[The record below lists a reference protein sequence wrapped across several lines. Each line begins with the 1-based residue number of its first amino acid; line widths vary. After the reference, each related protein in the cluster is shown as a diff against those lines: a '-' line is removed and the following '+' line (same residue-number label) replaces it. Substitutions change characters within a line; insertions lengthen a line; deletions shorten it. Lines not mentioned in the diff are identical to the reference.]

1 MFWRGE
7 VAKYIRLHGKSVMEY
22 SSVKPNMA
30 PKEKKLKVVFADP
43 PFGPEAKGEA
53 VTESPNLGILYII
66 GYAKP
71 RLPNVEFTY
80 LEPFLSMDEHLAKVK
95 AIKPDVYAISFTTP
109 RRELSFETI
118 SKVKALGL
126 DMLMVAGGA
135 HPTIDPHDVLNNTA
149 VEVCIVGE
157 GEETTTELLKKVQN
171 REPVTDVV
179 GTVNKQK
186 NNGVRPLLKDIDFFP
201 AWNMV
206 DFNNYD
212 VAVSKKKRMAY
223 MLPIRGCP
231 NYCTY
236 CSNPVWKLEK
246 PWIRQRSPKSIADEV
261 QYLYGRGIREIYL
274 RSDTFNVDIKWCL
287 QVCDEIAKLNLK
299 GITFQCNL
307 RADKLTDELA
317 KRFSDIH
324 VWLVHIGLESANDRV
339 LKGIGKNATQ
349 ADNVHTLEL
358 LKKYRI
364 KVYGF
369 LMLYNAWESNGKLEY
384 ETLQEVN
391 NTLDFAKLCL
401 RDNLIEYISWSITNP
416 IIGSKLYHIA
426 KKYGIDAYNVKIGNC
441 MHLPGISEEQM
452 VEHVKQG
459 MILQL
464 LNGIQ
469 KGMITKKSYK
479 RAAQKAVKILNM

>member
-1 MFWRGE
+1 
-7 VAKYIRLHGKSVMEY
+7 
-22 SSVKPNMA
+22 MA
-30 PKEKKLKVVFADP
+30 SKEKKLKVVFADP
-43 PFGPEAKGEA
+43 PFGLESKGEA
-53 VTESPNLGILYII
+53 VTESPNLGILFII

-80 LEPFLSMDEHLAKVK
+80 LEPFLSMEEHLEKVK
-95 AIKPDVYAISFTTP
+95 EIKPDVYAISFTTP

-118 SKVKALGL
+118 AKVKAIGL
-126 DMLMVAGGA
+126 KMVMVAGGA
-135 HPTIDPHDVLNNTA
+135 HPTIDPQDVLKNTPI
-149 VEVCIVGE
+149 EVCIVGE
-157 GEETTTELLKKVQN
+157 GEETTAELIRKVQAK
-171 REPVTDVV
+171 ESITDVV
-179 GTVNKQK
+179 GTVNNQK

-201 AWNMV
+201 AWDLI
-206 DFNNYD
+206 DFENYD
-212 VAVSKKKRMAY
+212 VAVSRKKRMAY
-223 MLPIRGCP
+223 LLPIRGCP

-246 PWIRQRSPKSIADEV
+246 PWIRQRSPKNIAEEIN
-261 QYLYGRGIREIYL
+261 YLYGRGIREIYL

-287 QVCDEIAKLNLK
+287 EVCNEIEKLKLK
-299 GITFQCNL
+299 GMTFQCNL
-307 RADKLTDELA
+307 RADKLNDELA
-317 KRFSDIH
+317 QRLHHIN
-324 VWLVHIGLESANDRV
+324 VWLVHIGLESANDRI

-349 ADNVHTLEL
+349 ADNIRTLEL
-358 LKKYRI
+358 LKKHHI

-369 LMLYNAWESNGKLEY
+369 LMLYNAWETNGKLEY
-384 ETLQEVN
+384 ETPEEVN
-391 NTLDFAKLCL
+391 NTLEFARTCL

-416 IIGSKLYHIA
+416 IIGSKLFNIA
-426 KKYGIDAYNVKIGNC
+426 KKFDISAYNVKIGNC
-441 MHLPGISEEQM
+441 MRLPGITEQQM

>member
-1 MFWRGE
+1 MA
-7 VAKYIRLHGKSVMEY
+7 VSVT
-22 SSVKPNMA
+22 KQNMV
-30 PKEKKLKVVFADP
+30 PPEKKLKVVFADP
-43 PFGPEAKGEA
+43 PFGRESKGEA

-71 RLPNVEFTY
+71 RLPQVEFTY
-80 LEPFLSMDEHLAKVK
+80 LEPFLSMEEHLEKVK
-95 AIKPDVYAISFTTP
+95 EIKPDIYAISFTTP

-118 SKVKALGL
+118 AKVKGLGL
-126 DMLMVAGGA
+126 KMLMVAGGA
-135 HPTIDPHDVLNNTA
+135 HPKIDPQDILKNTPID
-149 VEVCIVGE
+149 VCIVGE
-157 GEETTTELLKKVQN
+157 GEETTTELIQKIQAKQ
-171 REPVTDVV
+171 PITDIV

-201 AWNMV
+201 AWDLI
-206 DFNNYD
+206 DFENYD
-212 VAVSKKKRMAY
+212 IAVSKKKRMAY
-223 MLPIRGCP
+223 LLPIRGCP

-246 PWIRQRSPKSIADEV
+246 PWVRQRSPKNIAEEV
-261 QYLYGRGIREIYL
+261 NYLYGRGIREIYL

-287 QVCDEIAKLNLK
+287 QVCSEIEKLNLK
-299 GITFQCNL
+299 GMMFQCNL
-307 RADKLTDELA
+307 RADKLNDELA
-317 KRFSDIH
+317 QKLHGIH

-349 ADNVHTLEL
+349 ADNVRTLEL
-358 LKKYRI
+358 LKKYHI

-369 LMLYNAWESNGKLEY
+369 LMLYNAWETNGKLEY
-384 ETLQEVN
+384 ETPEEVN
-391 NTLDFAKLCL
+391 NTLEFAKRCL

-416 IIGSKLYHIA
+416 IIGSKLYNIA
-426 KKYGIDAYNVKIGNC
+426 KKFDIAAYNVKIGNC
-441 MHLPGISEEQM
+441 MRLPGISEQQM

-469 KGMITKKSYK
+469 KGMITKKSYR

>member
-1 MFWRGE
+1 MAISRNPS
-7 VAKYIRLHGKSVMEY
+7 K
-22 SSVKPNMA
+22 MA
-30 PKEKKLKVVFADP
+30 PAQKKLKVVFADP
-43 PFGPEAKGEA
+43 PFGRESKGEA
-53 VTESPNLGILYII
+53 VTESPNLGILYIV
-66 GYAKP
+66 GYARE
-71 RLPNVEFTY
+71 RLPDVDFFY
-80 LEPFLSMDEHLAKVK
+80 LEPFLSVQQHLKKVEE
-95 AIKPDVYAISFTTP
+95 IKPDVYAISFTTP
-109 RRELSFETI
+109 RRDLSFETLE
-118 SKVKALGL
+118 KVKALGL
-126 DMLMVAGGA
+126 KMLMVAGGA
-135 HPTIDPHDVLNNTA
+135 HPTIDPEDVLRNTQ
-149 VEVCIVGE
+149 VEVCIRGE
-157 GEETTTELLKKVQN
+157 GEETATELIKRVLEKQQY
-171 REPVTDVV
+171 TDVL
-179 GTVNKQK
+179 GTVNAKK
-186 NNGVRPLLKDIDFFP
+186 DNGIRPLLKDIDFFP
-201 AWNMV
+201 AWDLI
-206 DFNNYD
+206 DFEDYD

-246 PWIRQRSPKSIADEV
+246 PWIRQRSPKNIAEEV
-261 QYLYGRGIREIYL
+261 NYLYGRGIREIYL

-287 QVCDEIAKLNLK
+287 QVLDEIDKLKLK

-307 RADKLTDELA
+307 RADKLNDELA
-317 KRFSDIH
+317 QKLRDIK

-339 LKGIGKNATQ
+339 LRGIGKNASQ
-349 ADNVHTLEL
+349 ADNVRTLEL

-369 LMLYNAWESNGKLEY
+369 LMLYNAWETKGKLEY
-384 ETLQEVN
+384 ETPEEVN
-391 NTLDFAKLCL
+391 NTLEFAKNCL

-416 IIGSKLYHIA
+416 IIGSKLHAIA
-426 KKYGIDAYNVKIGNC
+426 EKYGITAHNVKIGNC
-441 MHLPGISEEQM
+441 MRLPGITEQQM

>member
-1 MFWRGE
+1 
-7 VAKYIRLHGKSVMEY
+7 
-22 SSVKPNMA
+22 MA
-30 PKEKKLKVVFADP
+30 TTPKKLKVVFADP
-43 PFGPEAKGEA
+43 PFGIEAKGEA

-66 GYAKP
+66 SYVRELLSG
-71 RLPNVEFTY
+71 VEFHY
-80 LEPFLSMDEHLAKVK
+80 LEPFLSMQEHTQKVQE
-95 AIKPDVYAISFTTP
+95 IKPDVYAISFTTP
-109 RRELSFETI
+109 RRDLSFETI
-118 SKVKALGL
+118 NKVKALGL
-126 DMLMVAGGA
+126 KMLMVSGGA
-135 HPTIDPHDVLNNTA
+135 HPTIDPQDVLKNTPID
-149 VEVCIVGE
+149 VCIMGE
-157 GEETTTELLKKVQN
+157 GEETTTELLKRVQAN
-171 REPVTDVV
+171 QPITDVV

-186 NNGVRPLLKDIDFFP
+186 NNGIRPLLKDIDFFP
-201 AWNMV
+201 AWDMI
-206 DFNNYD
+206 DFENYD
-212 VAVSKKKRMAY
+212 VAVSRKKRMAY

-246 PWIRQRSPKSIADEV
+246 PWIRQRSPKNIAEEV
-261 QYLYGRGIREIYL
+261 NYLYGRGIREIYL

-287 QVCDEIAKLNLK
+287 ETLNEIEKLKLK
-299 GITFQCNL
+299 GMAFQCNL
-307 RADKLTDELA
+307 RADKLNDELA
-317 KRFSDIH
+317 KKLQDVN

-349 ADNVHTLEL
+349 TDNVHTLEL
-358 LKKYRI
+358 LKKYHI

-369 LMLYNAWESNGKLEY
+369 LMLYNAWEANGKLEY
-384 ETLQEVN
+384 ETPEEVN
-391 NTLDFAKLCL
+391 KTLKFAKECL

-426 KKYGIDAYNVKIGNC
+426 EKYGIATYNVKIGNC
-441 MHLPGISEEQM
+441 MRLPGISEQQM

>member
-1 MFWRGE
+1 
-7 VAKYIRLHGKSVMEY
+7 
-22 SSVKPNMA
+22 MA
-30 PKEKKLKVVFADP
+30 PNTKKLRVVFADP
-43 PFGPEAKGEA
+43 PFGMESKGEA

-71 RLPNVEFTY
+71 RLPDVEFTY
-80 LEPFLSMDEHLAKVK
+80 LEPFLSQEEHLAKVK
-95 AIKPDVYAISFTTP
+95 EIKPDVYAISFTTP
-109 RRELSFETI
+109 RRDLSFETI
-118 SKVKALGL
+118 AKVKALGL
-126 DMLMVAGGA
+126 DMLLVAGGA
-135 HPTIDPHDVLNNTA
+135 HPTIDPQDVLSNTA

-157 GEETTTELLKKVQN
+157 GEETFTELIKKVQAQ
-171 REPVTDVV
+171 ESITDVV

-186 NNGVRPLLKDIDFFP
+186 NNGIRPLLKDIDFFP
-201 AWNMV
+201 AWELI
-206 DFNNYD
+206 DFENYEA
-212 VAVSKKKRMAY
+212 AVSRKKRLAY
-223 MLPIRGCP
+223 LLPIRGCP

-246 PWIRQRSPKSIADEV
+246 PWIRQRSPKNIAEEV
-261 QYLYGRGIREIYL
+261 NYLYGSGIREIYL

-287 QVCDEIAKLNLK
+287 ETLTEIEKLGLK
-299 GITFQCNL
+299 GMTFQCNL
-307 RADKLTDELA
+307 RADKLNDELA
-317 KRFSDIH
+317 QKLRDVN

-339 LKGIGKNATQ
+339 LKGIGKNALQ
-349 ADNVHTLEL
+349 ADNVRTLEL
-358 LKKYRI
+358 LKKYGI

-369 LMLYNAWESNGKLEY
+369 LMLYNAWETNGKLEY
-384 ETLQEVN
+384 ETPEEVN
-391 NTLDFAKLCL
+391 NTLEFAKNCL

-426 KKYGIDAYNVKIGNC
+426 QKYGIVTHNVKIGNC
-441 MHLPGISEEQM
+441 MRLPGITEQQM

>member
-1 MFWRGE
+1 MA
-7 VAKYIRLHGKSVMEY
+7 VSVT
-22 SSVKPNMA
+22 KQNMA
-30 PKEKKLKVVFADP
+30 PQEKKLKVVFADP
-43 PFGPEAKGEA
+43 PFGRESKGEA
-53 VTESPNLGILYII
+53 VTESPNLGILFII

-80 LEPFLSMDEHLAKVK
+80 LEPFLSLEEHLEKVK
-95 AIKPDVYAISFTTP
+95 QIKPDVYAISFTTP
-109 RRELSFETI
+109 RRDLSFETI
-118 SKVKALGL
+118 AKVDGLGL
-126 DMLMVAGGA
+126 KMLMVAGGP
-135 HPTIDPHDVLNNTA
+135 HPTIDPQDVLKNTPI
-149 VEVCIVGE
+149 EVCIVGE
-157 GEETTTELLKKVQN
+157 GEETTTELIRKVQVK
-171 REPVTDVV
+171 EPITDIV

-186 NNGVRPLLKDIDFFP
+186 NNGVRPLLRDIDFFP
-201 AWNMV
+201 AWDLI
-206 DFNNYD
+206 DFENYD
-212 VAVSKKKRMAY
+212 IAVSKKRRMAY
-223 MLPIRGCP
+223 LLPIRGCP

-246 PWIRQRSPKSIADEV
+246 PWVRQRSPKNIAEEV
-261 QYLYGRGIREIYL
+261 NYLYGRGIREIYL

-287 QVCDEIAKLNLK
+287 EVCNEIEELCLK
-299 GITFQCNL
+299 GMTFQCNL
-307 RADKLTDELA
+307 RADKLNDELA
-317 KRFSDIH
+317 QKLSDIH

-349 ADNVHTLEL
+349 ADNIRTLEL
-358 LKKYRI
+358 LKKFHI

-369 LMLYNAWESNGKLEY
+369 LMLYNAWETNGKLEY
-384 ETLQEVN
+384 ETPEEVN
-391 NTLDFAKLCL
+391 NTLEFAKTCL

-416 IIGSKLYHIA
+416 IIGSKLYKIA
-426 KKYGIDAYNVKIGNC
+426 DKFDIAAYNVKIGNC
-441 MHLPGISEEQM
+441 MRLPGISEQQM

>member
-1 MFWRGE
+1 
-7 VAKYIRLHGKSVMEY
+7 ME
-22 SSVKPNMA
+22 PPQN
-30 PKEKKLKVVFADP
+30 KLKVVFADP
-43 PFGPEAKGEA
+43 PFGRESKGEA

-71 RLPNVEFTY
+71 RLPEVEFHY
-80 LEPFLSMDEHLAKVK
+80 LEPFLSMQEHLQKVMK
-95 AIKPDVYAISFTTP
+95 IEPDVYAISFTTP
-109 RRELSFETI
+109 RRDLSFETI
-118 SKVKALGL
+118 AKVKALGL
-126 DMLMVAGGA
+126 KMLMVAGGA
-135 HPTIDPHDVLNNTA
+135 HPTIDPQDVLNNTPI
-149 VEVCIVGE
+149 EVCIRGE
-157 GEETTTELLKKVQN
+157 GEETVTELLKRIVEKQ
-171 REPVTDVV
+171 PVDDVV
-179 GTVNKQK
+179 GTVNVQQD
-186 NNGVRPLLKDIDFFP
+186 NGIRPLLKDIDFFP
-201 AWNMV
+201 AWDII
-206 DFNNYD
+206 DFENYD

-246 PWIRQRSPKSIADEV
+246 PWIRQRSPKNIAEEV
-261 QYLYGRGIREIYL
+261 NYLYSRGIREIYL

-287 QVCDEIAKLNLK
+287 ETLSEIEKLKLR
-299 GITFQCNL
+299 GMTFQCNL
-307 RADKLTDELA
+307 RADKLNDELA
-317 KRFSDIH
+317 KKLQDVN

-339 LKGIGKNATQ
+339 LKGIGKNVTQ
-349 ADNVHTLEL
+349 IDNVRTLEL
-358 LKKYRI
+358 LKKYHI

-369 LMLYNAWESNGKLEY
+369 LMLYNAWETKGKLEY
-384 ETLQEVN
+384 ETPEEVT
-391 NTLDFAKLCL
+391 NTLKFAKECL

-426 KKYGIDAYNVKIGNC
+426 EKYGIATHNVKIGNC
-441 MHLPGISEEQM
+441 MSLPGISEQQM